1 MSSSEILDHIG
12 ASAIGVAPYR
22 VLEEHRIYL
31 NRWLDEGYE
40 GELGYMREHRREDP
54 AIIFPDCQSVIVVLF
69 SPQRWTYHSPIR
81 KRLKRL
87 LALLQTFD
95 SGITGRGVV
104 DTAPLLERAWGVE
117 AHLGWV
123 GRNSMLIH
131 PRLGSN
137 FNIGVLLVNRTVEQ
151 LSSIENGTILAR
163 LREGSFS
170 QRVEDGCTKCNALCI
185 KGCPGGAILENR
197 TIDCRV
203 CHSYLSQRIEP
214 RPTPDKLGC
223 TICQKLCPY
232 NK

>member
-1 MSSSEILDHIG
+1 MAFSEILDHIG

-22 VLEEHRIYL
+22 VLDEHRGYL
-31 NRWLDEGYE
+31 NQWLADGCE

-54 AIIFPDCQSVIVVLF
+54 QIIFPECQSVIVVLF
-69 SPQRWTYHSPIR
+69 SPQKWTYHSPIR

-87 LALLQTFD
+87 LAYLQSFD
-95 SGITGRGVV
+95 TEIAGRGVV

-117 AHLGWV
+117 ANLGWV

-137 FNIGVLLVNRTVEQ
+137 FNIGVLLVNRTVDE
-151 LSSIENGTILAR
+151 LASIQNGTLLAG

-170 QRVEDGCTKCNALCI
+170 QPVEDGCTNCNALCMR
-185 KGCPGGAILENR
+185 GCPGGAILANR
-197 TIDCRV
+197 TIDSRL
-203 CHSYLSQRIEP
+203 CHSYLSQRIVPKLPIE
-214 RPTPDKLGC
+214 RLGC
-223 TICQKLCPY
+223 TICQKLCQY